1 MKSWKLKVI
10 FLIFILMGTVIFYRL
25 FYLQVLNQDFYR
37 AMAHGQQKSFEAVF
51 GPRGDIFFKGGQILA
66 TNVNYKYIVF
76 SPREIK
82 DKNSVVEN
90 ISRILEIEEN
100 IVLEKIEKES
110 FFEEI
115 RCELTIEQEKEI
127 REKNLSGVYIRE
139 ERKRI
144 YPQSSIASQVVGFL
158 GGENIGQYG
167 LEGYYDNILKGKE
180 IIKERSFW
188 SSLFSEVDEGFIKGS
203 DLFLTIDYNIQFMAE
218 SLLKKAEKDFNIE
231 SGSIIVINPNSG
243 EIMAMASFPEYDPNY
258 YREVE
263 DMSVFK
269 NPSVQRF
276 FEPGSVFKAI
286 TIAAALDQEKITPET
301 KYNDTGEIRVGGHT
315 LRNYQGRSYGEVTM
329 TEILEKSINTGAVYA
344 GQRLG
349 SDLFLEYLERFNF
362 FEPTKIDLQ
371 GEVYSENRE
380 FKKGYEVNF
389 ATASFG
395 HGIEIT
401 PIQLVSSFSS
411 IANGGKVVN
420 PHIVS
425 KILKNGEITDVSSI
439 DGEKVISSQAALQTT
454 NMLVSVVEGA
464 FSRRARI
471 PGYYVAGKT
480 GTSQIPWSVLG
491 ENKKGYSNKTWQ
503 SFVGFAPAFNP
514 EFLILVKLDNP
525 STSTAEYSAMP
536 IFRDLAKY
544 IIDYLQIPP
553 DYEE

>member
-82 DKNSVVEN
+82 DKNAVVEN